1 MKRHFACKAALCLA
15 ALLFLRLQ
23 FASPAFPEI
32 VEWKGMELGLDA
44 RPKWLFKYIKG
55 GNEKAVRNKFGV
67 APSSKIVLGVGR
79 AYDLEKAR
87 AASQLDAQKR
97 AADVSSASLA
107 FLHEYWEEDDETGFA
122 VYSLYECRKR

>member
-1 MKRHFACKAALCLA
+1 MAKASI
-15 ALLFLRLQ
+15 RLKQ
-23 FASPAFPEI
+23 RPFSSPAFPEI

-87 AASQLDAQKR
+87 AASQLDAQKK
-97 AADVSSASLA
+97 AAGVSSASLA